1 MAQDFADNYDSG
13 VLIKVIGVGGGGNN
27 AVNRMISDN
36 VKGVEF
42 VAINTDKQAL
52 VRSSA
57 PNKISIGEKA
67 TSGKGAGSEPEVG
80 CKAAE
85 ESIEEITNAIRGAS
99 MVFVTC
105 GMGGGTGTG
114 AAPVVAKVAKDM
126 GILTVG
132 IVTKPF
138 NFEGKVRMENAM
150 KGIEELRKVVDSLII
165 IPNERLKDVSDV
177 KITLFNAFDMADSV
191 LRRGVQSI
199 SDLIN
204 NTGFINLDFAD
215 VTTIMENA
223 GDAHM
228 GTGFATGKDK
238 AETAAKLAISSPL
251 LETSIN
257 GASGLLISIT
267 ASPDI
272 GLDEVDA
279 ASQLISNE
287 ARPDAKVIWGVTFDN
302 SLEDSM
308 QVTLIATGFGE
319 KSPKSAAPETP
330 AATPVIPNQ
339 GFEGPGMNDDDFGDI
354 IGLVNNSK
362 KTQPNK
368 APNGFGNFGF

>member
-1 MAQDFADNYDSG
+1 MAQDYVDNYDSG

-52 VRSSA
+52 ARSKA

-80 CKAAE
+80 AKAAE
-85 ESIEEITNAIRGAS
+85 ESLEEITNAIRGAS

-114 AAPVVAKVAKDM
+114 AAPIVAKVAKDM

-138 NFEGKVRMENAM
+138 SFEGKLRMENAL

-204 NTGFINLDFAD
+204 NPGFINLDFAD

-228 GTGFATGKDK
+228 GTGAGTGKDK

-251 LETSIN
+251 LETSIS
-257 GASGLLISIT
+257 GASGLLVSIT

-272 GLDEVDA
+272 GLEEVDA

-287 ARPDAKVIWGVTFDN
+287 ANPDARVIWGVTFDE
-302 SLEDSM
+302 SLNDEM
-308 QVTLIATGFGE
+308 HVTLIATGFGD
-319 KSPKSAAPETP
+319 KKKAKSADPVRP
-330 AATPVIPNQ
+330 GVVIPEST
-339 GFEGPGMNDDDFGDI
+339 EGPGMADDDFGDI
-354 IGLVNNSK
+354 IGLVNGSK
-362 KTQPNK
+362 KGQRGGNPG
-368 APNGFGNFGF
+368 GFPGRGF